1 MNIPEAEESA
11 GILTEVVE
19 ILPVSETE
27 ELYGEKGKLVYIR
40 LSGSKKVPRA
50 FKNTRAVQK
59 AVRTVGAV
67 NVTVDSVRDLFD
79 VGRDSMDRA
88 FDIADVKAS
97 NEVEEEQYFN
107 RIIPDVIQE
116 RTELGELEII
126 QYEILVKVE

>member
-67 NVTVDSVRDLFD
+67 NVTVESVRDLFD
-79 VGRDSMDRA
+79 VSRDSMDRA
-88 FDIADVKAS
+88 FDIADIKSS
-97 NEVEEEQYFN
+97 NEVKEEQYFN